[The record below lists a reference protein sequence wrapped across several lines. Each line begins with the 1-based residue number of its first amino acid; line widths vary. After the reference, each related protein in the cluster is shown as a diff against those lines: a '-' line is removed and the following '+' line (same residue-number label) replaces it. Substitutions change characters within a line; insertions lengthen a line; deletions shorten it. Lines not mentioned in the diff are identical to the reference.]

1 MDMKKYIV
9 ITLMT
14 LAAFTGC
21 QDFLVE
27 EPILSQSNELT
38 FSSYEGLDKAVV
50 GAYAPLASTNWYG
63 ADFIIRNELKTANG
77 KKWIGTSYDSGRC
90 NDLYNI
96 NQSANNTSALWGT
109 AYYVISAVNNVID
122 NLEGKETETVTAQ
135 DLNNLKAEC
144 LFLRALAHYDLV
156 RTYAQPYSYT
166 ADASHLGVPVVL
178 HTDPTAKPARNTV
191 AEVYAQV
198 IADLAEAEQIIAP
211 AYVRTGVKDAKGVVT
226 LEAIQALLSRVYLY
240 AQQWQNAADYATKVI
255 NSKKFTL
262 WTAED
267 VKDAACYTVDVPTGG
282 EVIFEIY
289 GDKSNAYDGYH
300 DGLAPM
306 CGPDGYADAGASTDL
321 KNLYSADD
329 VRGTL
334 FQEKDGVLWTAKYKG
349 KGLGKP
355 DQTNTIVLRLSEM
368 YLNRAEAMANGAKV
382 DGCNVLSDLQSV
394 YLNRVE
400 DPSTAA
406 QIGNTVQDVWLER
419 QKEFAW
425 EAHLWFDLGR
435 TGRPMTR
442 VDFVGDDSAKEV
454 QPGDIRWAMP
464 IPFREFGVNPNLV
477 QNEGYN

>member
-1 MDMKKYIV
+1 MS
-9 ITLMT
+9 

-21 QDFLVE
+21 QDFLTE

-38 FSSYEGLDKAVV
+38 LGSYEGLDKAVA
-50 GAYAPLASTNWYG
+50 GAYAPLASVNWYG

-109 AYYVISAVNNVID
+109 AYYLVSAANNVID
-122 NLEGKETETVTAQ
+122 NLEGKESDTATAQ

-144 LFLRALAHYDLV
+144 LFLRALAHFDLV
-156 RTYAQPYSYT
+156 RTYAQPYGYT

-178 HTDPTAKPARNTV
+178 HTDAAAKPARNTV

-198 IADLAEAEQIIAP
+198 VADLLEAEQIIDP
-211 AYVRTGVKDAKGVVT
+211 AYVRAGVKDAKGVVS

-240 AQQWQNAADYATKVI
+240 CEQWQNSADYAAKVI

-262 WTAED
+262 WTATD
-267 VKDAACYTVDVPTGG
+267 IKDAACYTVDVPTGG

-289 GDKSNAYDGYH
+289 GDKSNAYDGHH
-300 DGLAPM
+300 DGLSPM

-321 KNLYSADD
+321 KNIYEAGD

-349 KGLGKP
+349 KGIAKP
-355 DQTNTIVLRLSEM
+355 DLTNTIVIRLAEM
-368 YLNRAEAMANGAKV
+368 YLNIAEATVNGATGH
-382 DGCNVLSDLQSV
+382 DA
-394 YLNRVE
+394 
-400 DPSTAA
+400 PAA
-406 QIGNTVQDVWLER
+406 LKALAESRGGTVPTVTSEGVFSER
-419 QKEFAW
+419 HKELAW
-425 EAHLWFDLGR
+425 EGHLWFDLAR
-435 TGRPMTR
+435 TGRAMTR
-442 VDFVGDDSAKEV
+442 VDFVGDESAKEV

-477 QNEGYN
+477 QTEGY

>member
-1 MDMKKYIV
+1 
-9 ITLMT
+9 MT

-21 QDFLVE
+21 QDFLTE

-38 FSSYEGLDKAVV
+38 FASYEGLDKAVA
-50 GAYAPLASTNWYG
+50 GAYAPLASVNWYG

-77 KKWIGTSYDSGRC
+77 KKWIGTTYDSGRC

-96 NQSANNTSALWGT
+96 NQNANNTSPLWGT
-109 AYYVISAVNNVID
+109 AYYVISAANNVID
-122 NLEGKETETVTAQ
+122 NLEGKESDNVTAQ
-135 DLNNLKAEC
+135 DLANLKAEC
-144 LFLRALAHYDLV
+144 LFLRALAHFDLV

-178 HTDPTAKPARNTV
+178 HTDPAAKPARNTV
-191 AEVYAQV
+191 AEVYTQV
-198 IADLAEAEQIIAP
+198 IADLVEAENIIAP
-211 AYVRTGVKDAKGVVT
+211 AYVRDGVKDAKGVVT

-240 AQQWQNAADYATKVI
+240 SEQWQNSADYAAKVI
-255 NSKKFTL
+255 NSEKFTL
-262 WTAED
+262 WTASDIE
-267 VKDAACYTVDVPTGG
+267 DAACYTVDVPTGG

-321 KNLYSADD
+321 KNLYEESD

-355 DQTNTIVLRLSEM
+355 DQTNTIVIRLAEM
-368 YLNRAEAMANGAKV
+368 YLNIAEATVNGATGH
-382 DGCNVLSDLQSV
+382 DAPAVLKALAES
-394 YLNRVE
+394 R
-400 DPSTAA
+400 
-406 QIGNTVQDVWLER
+406 GGTVPTVTSEGVFSER
-419 QKEFAW
+419 HKELAW
-425 EAHLWFDLGR
+425 EGHLWFDLAR
-435 TGRPMTR
+435 TGRAMTR
-442 VDFVGDDSAKEV
+442 VDFVGDPSAKEV

-464 IPFREFGVNPNLV
+464 IPFREFGVNPSLV
-477 QNEGYN
+477 QNEGY

>member
-1 MDMKKYIV
+1 MKKYIV

-38 FSSYEGLDKAVV
+38 LGSYEGLDKAVA
-50 GAYAPLASTNWYG
+50 GAYAPLASVNWYG

-77 KKWIGTSYDSGRC
+77 KKWIGTTYDSGRC

-96 NQSANNTSALWGT
+96 NQNANNTSALWGT
-109 AYYVISAVNNVID
+109 AYYLISAANNVID
-122 NLEGKETETVTAQ
+122 NLEGKESETATAQ
-135 DLNNLKAEC
+135 DLANLKAEC
-144 LFLRALAHYDLV
+144 LFLRALAHFDLV
-156 RTYAQPYSYT
+156 RTYAQPYNYT

-178 HTDPTAKPARNTV
+178 HTDAAAKPARNTV

-198 IADLAEAEQIIAP
+198 IADLVEAEQIIAP
-211 AYVRTGVKDAKGVVT
+211 AYVRAGVKDAKGVVT

-240 AQQWQNAADYATKVI
+240 AEQWQNSADYAAKVI
-255 NSKKFTL
+255 DSKKFTL
-262 WTAED
+262 WTADEIED
-267 VKDAACYTVDVPTGG
+267 AGVYTVDVPKGG

-289 GDKSNAYDGYH
+289 GDKSNDYDGYH
-300 DGLAPM
+300 DGLTPM

-321 KNLYSADD
+321 KNLYPAGD

-355 DQTNTIVLRLSEM
+355 DQTNTIVIRLAEM
-368 YLNRAEAMANGAKV
+368 YLNIAEATVNGATGH
-382 DGCNVLSDLQSV
+382 DA
-394 YLNRVE
+394 
-400 DPSTAA
+400 PSALKALAESRGAA
-406 QIGNTVQDVWLER
+406 VPTVTSEGVFSER
-419 QKEFAW
+419 HKELAW
-425 EAHLWFDLGR
+425 EGHLWFDLAR
-435 TGRPMTR
+435 TGRAMTR
-442 VDFVGDDSAKEV
+442 TDFVGDPSAKEV

-477 QNEGYN
+477 QNEGY

>member
-1 MDMKKYIV
+1 MKKYIV
-9 ITLMT
+9 ITLMS

-21 QDFLVE
+21 QDFLTE

-38 FSSYEGLDKAVV
+38 LGSYEGLDKAVA
-50 GAYAPLASTNWYG
+50 GAYAPLASVNWYG

-109 AYYVISAVNNVID
+109 AYYLVSAANNVID
-122 NLEGKETETVTAQ
+122 NLEGKESDTATAQ

-144 LFLRALAHYDLV
+144 LFLRALAHFDLV
-156 RTYAQPYSYT
+156 RTYAQPYGYT

-178 HTDPTAKPARNTV
+178 HTDAAAKPARNTV

-198 IADLAEAEQIIAP
+198 VADLLEAEQIIDP
-211 AYVRTGVKDAKGVVT
+211 AYVRAGVKDAKGVVS

-240 AQQWQNAADYATKVI
+240 CEQWQNSADYAAKVI

-262 WTAED
+262 WTATD
-267 VKDAACYTVDVPTGG
+267 IKDAACYTVDVPTGG

-289 GDKSNAYDGYH
+289 GDKSNAYDGHH
-300 DGLAPM
+300 DGLSPM

-321 KNLYSADD
+321 KNIYEAGD

-349 KGLGKP
+349 KGIAKP
-355 DQTNTIVLRLSEM
+355 DLTNTIVIRLAEM
-368 YLNRAEAMANGAKV
+368 YLNIAEATVNGATGHDAPAALKALAESRGAAV
-382 DGCNVLSDLQSV
+382 PTVTSDGVFS
-394 YLNRVE
+394 
-400 DPSTAA
+400 
-406 QIGNTVQDVWLER
+406 ER
-419 QKEFAW
+419 HKELAW
-425 EAHLWFDLGR
+425 EGHLWFDLAR
-435 TGRPMTR
+435 TGRAMTR
-442 VDFVGDDSAKEV
+442 TDFVGDPSAKEV

-477 QNEGYN
+477 QNEGY

>member
-1 MDMKKYIV
+1 MKKYIV
-9 ITLMT
+9 ITLMS

-21 QDFLVE
+21 QDFLTE

-38 FSSYEGLDKAVV
+38 LGSYEGLDKAVA
-50 GAYAPLASTNWYG
+50 GAYAPLASVNWYG

-109 AYYVISAVNNVID
+109 AYYLVSAANNVID
-122 NLEGKETETVTAQ
+122 NLEGKESDTATAQ

-144 LFLRALAHYDLV
+144 LFLRALAHFDLV
-156 RTYAQPYSYT
+156 RTYAQPYGYT

-178 HTDPTAKPARNTV
+178 HTDAAAKPARNTV

-198 IADLAEAEQIIAP
+198 VADLLEAEQIIDP
-211 AYVRTGVKDAKGVVT
+211 AYVRAGVKDAKGVVS

-240 AQQWQNAADYATKVI
+240 CEQWQNSADYAAKVI

-262 WTAED
+262 WTATD
-267 VKDAACYTVDVPTGG
+267 IKDAACYTVDVPTGG

-300 DGLAPM
+300 DGLSPM

-321 KNLYSADD
+321 KNIYEAGD

-349 KGLGKP
+349 KGIAKP
-355 DQTNTIVLRLSEM
+355 DLTNTIVIRLAEM
-368 YLNRAEAMANGAKV
+368 YLNIAEATVNGATGH
-382 DGCNVLSDLQSV
+382 DA
-394 YLNRVE
+394 
-400 DPSTAA
+400 PAA
-406 QIGNTVQDVWLER
+406 LKALAESRGGTVPTVTSEGVFSER
-419 QKEFAW
+419 HKELAW
-425 EAHLWFDLGR
+425 EGHLWFDLAR
-435 TGRPMTR
+435 TGRAMTR
-442 VDFVGDDSAKEV
+442 VDFVGDESAKEV

-464 IPFREFGVNPNLV
+464 FPFREFGVNPNLV
-477 QNEGYN
+477 QNEGY